1 MLKLKV
7 CIFGR
12 CYKMMLANRVVRR
25 LTALKLMLCRKLS
38 NLQYVFFVIILM
50 RKPCVDMINGQIT
63 QKSSSFVVQL

>member
-38 NLQYVFFVIILM
+38 NLQYVFFRYYSHAGTL
-50 RKPCVDMINGQIT
+50 RRYDQ
-63 QKSSSFVVQL
+63 